1 MPHTDESEAVLSRVG
16 WLAAQS
22 PDFRERVLEAC
33 DFRRI
38 PAGTA
43 IYALGDAPGGLY
55 GLAAGLVDVLIA
67 PGPFTPMLAHIAM
80 PGWWVGEAA
89 LVTQTRRRAELTA
102 RTEVD
107 LMHIPDSRIEGIA
120 ADDPSTWRRLGR
132 ADRRRLFEMALS
144 LAGCLLASRDLRLR
158 LLVTLH
164 RLVAHAAHANRVIE
178 LPVSQRE
185 LGELTA
191 LSRNKI
197 GRLLAQLEAEKL
209 VSHRYGRLVV
219 CPDRLRA
226 ALAA

>member
-1 MPHTDESEAVLSRVG
+1 MPRAESEAVLSRVG

-120 ADDPSTWRRLGR
+120 ADDPSTWRRL
-132 ADRRRLFEMALS
+132 AELTVHHLDMALS
-144 LAGCLLASRDLRLR
+144 LAGCLASRDLRLR